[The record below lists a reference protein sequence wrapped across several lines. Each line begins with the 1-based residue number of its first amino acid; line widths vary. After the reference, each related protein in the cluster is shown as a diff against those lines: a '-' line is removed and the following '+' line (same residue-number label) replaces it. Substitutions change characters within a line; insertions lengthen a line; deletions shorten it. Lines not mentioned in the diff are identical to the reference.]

1 MIPGSEEGVRVRVK
15 LFALYRELV
24 GEKEVEVSLPEGSR
38 VRDLLRALEESYPSL
53 RGRLSERSGERRSF
67 ILMRGGRW
75 PDMDDELRDG
85 DEFALF
91 PPVGGG

>member
-1 MIPGSEEGVRVRVK
+1 MSRGDGRVRVRVK
-15 LFALYRELV
+15 LFALYRDLA
-24 GEKEVEVSLPEGSR
+24 GEREVELELPAGAT
-38 VRDLLRALEESYPSL
+38 VRDMLKALEERFPKL
-53 RGRLSERSGERRSF
+53 KGRLVERKGEQRNF

-75 PDMDDELRDG
+75 PDPDDPLRDG

>member
-1 MIPGSEEGVRVRVK
+1 MSENGGRVRVRIK

-24 GEKEVEVSLPEGSR
+24 GEKEVELELPDGAT
-38 VRDLLRALEESYPSL
+38 VRDMLKALEERFPKL
-53 RGRLSERSGERRSF
+53 RGRLVERKGEQRNF

-75 PDMDDELRDG
+75 PNINERLRNG
-85 DEFALF
+85 EEFALF

>member
-1 MIPGSEEGVRVRVK
+1 MSERVEGVRVRVK
-15 LFALYRELV
+15 LFALYRELA
-24 GEKEVEVSLPEGSR
+24 GEREVELELPNGAR
-38 VRDLLRALEESYPSL
+38 VRDMLRALEDRFPKL
-53 RGRLSERSGERRSF
+53 RGRLTERRGEQRNF

-75 PDMDDELRDG
+75 PDPDDMLKEG